1 MINFLSKIFLIV
13 FFLIISARAEII
25 KTIEINGNKRISNES
40 IIIFSELKTNVEFSK
55 SDLDAAIKN
64 LYKTNFFS
72 NIDLSFDNQILKINV
87 QENPIID
94 NFEIT
99 GIKKQSL
106 VEFIKDKIQLAE
118 MKSFDEEILTGDLNL
133 INNILKSSG
142 YYFAEI
148 TSSKSLNKKLNSVDL
163 KINIE
168 LGEKAKIKK
177 IIFLGEKVFKSKR
190 LKEVITSEEHK
201 FWKFISSN
209 VYINRE
215 IINLDKRLLTNYFKD
230 NGYYNVK
237 VENSFV
243 EFDKNSNFNLIF
255 NITPGKKYFFNNF
268 DLIIPS
274 NYDPKTF
281 DTIREKFAKLKGE
294 NYSLSKINDLL
305 KDVDRIALTKQFEFI
320 NASITE
326 KIDND
331 KINFKINISESEKL
345 YVEKINISGNFS
357 TLEEVIRNNLIV
369 DEGDPLNEILFN
381 KSINNIK
388 SLGIFKKVN
397 TEIRDGSNNS
407 LKIIDIDIEERPSG
421 EISLSAGFGTNGE
434 IIGAGIR
441 EKNFLGKGINL
452 DTNLEITP
460 ESIRGR
466 FVYAKPNFN
475 NTDNTL
481 FTSLKS
487 STNDLLTDSGYKTS
501 ELGFSLGTKFE
512 QFQNIFLSPEIDF
525 LVEDLETSNKASSV
539 LKKQEGSY
547 TDLYFNY
554 TINQDLRDRKFGT
567 ESGYQTYFSQ
577 EIPVISDNSE
587 FANSFEISKF
597 KKLSTKSNSIGK
609 ISFYAKTITGLSD
622 DVRISKR
629 LNIPTKKLRGFQKG
643 RVGPVDNNDYI
654 GGNHVS
660 SLNLSATLP
669 NVFEGLDNLDIGV
682 FFDAANIWGVD
693 YNSSLDD
700 KSKIR
705 SSSGVAFNLMTPIG
719 PLSFSFANALTKASS
734 DQTETFRFSLGTQ
747 FWWDLLLKK

>member
-1 MINFLSKIFLIV
+1 MINFLSKIIFII
-13 FFLIISARAEII
+13 FFSITYVNAEII
-25 KTIEINGNKRISNES
+25 KKIEINGNKRISDES
-40 IIIFSELKTNVEFSK
+40 IVIFSDLKTNKDISK
-55 SDLDAAIKN
+55 LNLDTALKN

-72 NIDLSFDNQILKINV
+72 NISFSLENQILKINV
-87 QENPIID
+87 EENPIID

-106 VEFIKDKIQLAE
+106 VEFIKDKLQLAE
-118 MKSFDEEILTGDLNL
+118 MKSFDEEILTADLNL

-142 YYFAEI
+142 YYFADI
-148 TSSKSLNKKLNSVDL
+148 STSKSLNKELNSVNL

-201 FWKFISSN
+201 FWKFVSTN
-209 VYINRE
+209 VYINKE
-215 IINLDKRLLTNYFKD
+215 LINLDKRLLTNYFKD

-255 NITPGKKYFFNNF
+255 NITSGKKYFFNDFTLN
-268 DLIIPS
+268 IPS
-274 NYDPKTF
+274 NYESKTF
-281 DTIREKFAKLKGE
+281 DPIRNRFEKLKGK
-294 NYSLSKINDLL
+294 NYSLSQINKLL
-305 KDVDRIALTKQFEFI
+305 KELDKIALTKQYEFI
-320 NASITE
+320 DASLIE
-326 KIDND
+326 KIDNN
-331 KINFKINISESEKL
+331 KIDFEINISESEKL
-345 YVEKINISGNFS
+345 YVEKINISGNYS

-381 KSINNIK
+381 KSINNLK
-388 SLGIFKKVN
+388 SLGIFKKVD
-397 TEIRDGSNNS
+397 TDIKEGSDNS
-407 LKIIDIDIEERPSG
+407 LKVIDIDIEERPSG
-421 EISLSAGFGTNGE
+421 EISLQAGFGTTGE
-434 IIGAGIR
+434 IIGAGIK

-452 DTNLEITP
+452 NTNLDLTP
-460 ESIRGR
+460 ESIKGQ
-466 FVYAKPNFN
+466 FIYAKPNFN

-487 STNDLLTDSGYKTS
+487 STNDYLTDSGFKTS

-512 QFQNIFLSPEIDF
+512 QYQNIFLSPELDF
-525 LVEDLETSNKASSV
+525 LLEDLETSNKASDI

-554 TINQDLRDRKFGT
+554 TINQDLRDRKFRT
-567 ESGYQTYFSQ
+567 ESGYQTFFSQ
-577 EIPVISDNSE
+577 EVPIISDNSE
-587 FANSFEISKF
+587 FSNSFEVTKY
-597 KKLSTKSNSIGK
+597 KKLSARSDTVGK

-629 LNIPTKKLRGFQKG
+629 LNIPTVKLRGFEKG

-660 SLNLSATLP
+660 ALNMSATLP
-669 NVFEGLDNLDIGV
+669 NIFEGLDNLDIGV
-682 FFDAANIWGVD
+682 FFDAANLWGVD

-700 KSKIR
+700 KSTIR
-705 SSSGVAFNLMTPIG
+705 SSAGVAFNLMTPIG

-734 DQTETFRFSLGTQ
+734 DKTETFRFSLGTQ
-747 FWWDLLLKK
+747 F

>member
-1 MINFLSKIFLIV
+1 MMNFLSKLILIV
-13 FFLIISARAEII
+13 FFSIFSAQAEIL
-25 KTIEINGNKRISNES
+25 KKIEINGNKRISDES
-40 IIIFSELKTNVEFSK
+40 IIVFSDLKTNENVSK
-55 SDLDAAIKN
+55 SNLDTALKN

-72 NIDLSFDNQILKINV
+72 NITFFFENQILVINV
-87 QENPIID
+87 EENPIID
-94 NFEIT
+94 NFQIT

-106 VEFIKDKIQLAE
+106 VEFIKGKIQLAE
-118 MKSFDEEILTGDLNL
+118 MKSFDEEILTADLNL

-142 YYFAEI
+142 YYFADI
-148 TSSKSLNKKLNSVDL
+148 TSSKNLNKELNSVNL

-177 IIFLGEKVFKSKR
+177 IIFLGEKVFKDKR

-209 VYINRE
+209 VYINKE
-215 IINLDKRLLTNYFKD
+215 LINLDMRLLTNYFKD

-255 NITPGKKYFFNNF
+255 NISSGKKYFFNNF
-268 DLIIPS
+268 KLNIPQ
-274 NYDPKTF
+274 NYDSKTF
-281 DTIREKFAKLKGE
+281 DPIRKKFSKLKGKT
-294 NYSLSKINDLL
+294 YSLSKINNLL
-305 KDVDRIALTKQFEFI
+305 NKIDKIALTKQYEFI
-320 NASITE
+320 NASLVE
-326 KIDND
+326 KINND
-331 KINFKINISESEKL
+331 MIDFEINISESEKL
-345 YVEKINISGNFS
+345 YVEKINISGNYS
-357 TLEEVIRNNLIV
+357 TLEEVVRNNLIV

-381 KSINNIK
+381 KSINNLK
-388 SLGIFKKVN
+388 SLGIFKKVK
-397 TEIRDGSNNS
+397 TEIKKGSEDS
-407 LKIIDIDIEERPSG
+407 LKVIDINIEERPSG
-421 EISLSAGFGTNGE
+421 EISLSAGFGTSGE
-434 IIGAGIR
+434 IIGAGIK

-452 DTNLEITP
+452 DTNFEITP
-460 ESIRGR
+460 ESIKGR

-487 STNDLLTDSGYKTS
+487 STTDLLTDSGYKTS

-539 LKKQEGSY
+539 LQKQEGSY

-554 TINQDLRDRKFGT
+554 TINQDLRDRKFRAQ
-567 ESGYQTYFSQ
+567 SGYQTFFSQ
-577 EIPVISDNSE
+577 EVPLISDNSE
-587 FANSFEISKF
+587 FSNAFEISKY
-597 KKLSTKSNSIGK
+597 KKLSTKSETVGK
-609 ISFYAKTITGLSD
+609 ISFFAKTITGLSD

-629 LNIPTKKLRGFQKG
+629 LSIPSSKLRGFEKG
-643 RVGPVDNNDYI
+643 RVGPIDNNDYV

-660 SLNLSATLP
+660 ALNLSATLP
-669 NVFEGLDNLDIGV
+669 DILEGLDNLDVGI
-682 FFDAANIWGVD
+682 FFDAANIWGID

-700 KSKIR
+700 KSTIR
-705 SSSGVAFNLMTPIG
+705 TSTGVAFNLMTPLG

-734 DQTETFRFSLGTQ
+734 DKTETFRFRLGTQ
-747 FWWDLLLKK
+747 F

>member
-1 MINFLSKIFLIV
+1 MINFLSKITLII
-13 FFLIISARAEII
+13 FFLITSVNAEII
-25 KTIEINGNKRISNES
+25 KKIQINGNKRISDES
-40 IIIFSELKTNVEFSK
+40 IIIFSDLKTNKDVSK
-55 SDLDAAIKN
+55 TDLDIAIKN

-72 NIDLSFDNQILKINV
+72 NISFSLENQILKIIVN
-87 QENPIID
+87 ENPIID
-94 NFEIT
+94 NFQIT

-106 VEFIKDKIQLAE
+106 VEFIKNKIQLAE
-118 MKSFDEEILTGDLNL
+118 MKSFDEEILTSDLNL

-142 YYFAEI
+142 YYFADI
-148 TSSKSLNKKLNSVDL
+148 TSSKSLNEELNSVNL

-177 IIFLGEKVFKSKR
+177 IIFLGDKVFKDKR

-209 VYINRE
+209 VYINKE

-230 NGYYNVK
+230 NGYFNVK

-255 NITPGKKYFFNNF
+255 NVTSGRKYTFNDFTLN
-268 DLIIPS
+268 LPS
-274 NYDPKTF
+274 NYDNKTF
-281 DTIREKFAKLKGE
+281 DPIRKRFSKLKGE
-294 NYSLSKINDLL
+294 TYSLSKINSLL
-305 KDVDRIALTKQFEFI
+305 KKIDNIALSKQYEFI
-320 NASITE
+320 NASIIE
-326 KIDND
+326 KIKDD
-331 KINFKINISESEKL
+331 KIDFEINISESEKL
-345 YVEKINISGNFS
+345 YVEKINISGNYS

-381 KSINNIK
+381 KSINNLK

-397 TEIRDGSNNS
+397 TDIKEGSDNS

-421 EISLSAGFGTNGE
+421 EISLTAGFGTSGE
-434 IIGAGIR
+434 IIGGGIK

-452 DTNLEITP
+452 DTNLELTP
-460 ESIRGR
+460 ESVKGR
-466 FVYAKPNFN
+466 FIYAKPNFN

-487 STNDLLTDSGYKTS
+487 STTDVLSDSGYKTS

-525 LVEDLETSNKASSV
+525 LIEDLETSNKASDV

-554 TINQDLRDRKFGT
+554 TINQDLRDKKFRT
-567 ESGYQTYFSQ
+567 ESGYQTFFSQ
-577 EIPVISDNSE
+577 EIPLISDNSE
-587 FANSFEISKF
+587 FSNAFEISTY
-597 KKLSTKSNSIGK
+597 KKLSTKSDTVGK

-629 LNIPTKKLRGFQKG
+629 LNVPSSKLRGFEKG
-643 RVGPVDNNDYI
+643 RVGPIDNNDYV
-654 GGNHVS
+654 GGNHVTA
-660 SLNLSATLP
+660 LNLSATLP
-669 NVFEGLDNLDIGV
+669 NILEGLDNLDIGI
-682 FFDAANIWGVD
+682 FLDAANIWGVD

-700 KSKIR
+700 KSTIR
-705 SSSGVAFNLMTPIG
+705 TSTGVAFNLLTPIG

-734 DQTETFRFSLGTQ
+734 DKTETFRFRLGTQ
-747 FWWDLLLKK
+747 F